1 MGINLGGILPKK
13 EISIDDLSGKRI
25 AIDASLMLYQF
36 LSSIRQKDG
45 TLLMDSNGNITSHLV
60 GINSRVTNLMQKGLK
75 LCFVFDG
82 EPPKLKEK
90 EKENR
95 SKRKDIAREK
105 FAEAEEEGDI
115 DRMNRYS
122 KQTIKLSWEM
132 CEEAK
137 ELIKAFGL
145 PVIEAPSEAEAQAS
159 QLCKEKSVWAV
170 GSNDV
175 DSLLF
180 GTPRLIQN
188 LTLSNRRRLPSGL
201 YKEISPQLIELKEVL
216 DSLEIN
222 KEELIL
228 LGILVGTDYNKEGA
242 KGIGPKK
249 ALKLV
254 HENKPPKEIFSQ
266 YEVEHWEEII
276 EIFDNIKVKK
286 EVKLEWKEID
296 EGKVKK
302 ILVDEHDFNEDR
314 VNKMLERIVGKD
326 KHQKGLKE
334 WF

>member
-1 MGINLGGILPKK
+1 MLRNIFKSTYLDFIMGIKFTGLVPRK
-13 EISIDDLSGKRI
+13 EISFDDLKGKKI

-188 LTLSNRRRLPSGL
+188 LTLSNRRRLQSGL

-228 LGILVGTDYNKEGA
+228 LGI
-242 KGIGPKK
+242 
-249 ALKLV
+249 
-254 HENKPPKEIFSQ
+254 
-266 YEVEHWEEII
+266 
-276 EIFDNIKVKK
+276 
-286 EVKLEWKEID
+286 
-296 EGKVKK
+296 
-302 ILVDEHDFNEDR
+302 
-314 VNKMLERIVGKD
+314 
-326 KHQKGLKE
+326 
-334 WF
+334 